1 MLRSLFRSVSLQSLL
16 LPALVGALAFATGCA
31 PTLSPP
37 FDQMKSSAIT
47 VYRLQNYEP
56 PPQAG
61 AAAGAA
67 VPGLP
72 PQLQQWVTAGAS
84 LLPPGL
90 IPPGLIPGA
99 PGAAAPAADQTQR
112 FHGFRILG
120 YSALN
125 DKAQRE
131 EALGIFG
138 SKSSF
143 STATANCL
151 YAEFGFSFAAP
162 TGGPPADVLVSLSC
176 NQVKAEGFAWPHGAQ
191 TGLTADTSKRIIA
204 IAQKVFGG

>member
-1 MLRSLFRSVSLQSLL
+1 MSLRSVSLRSLS
-16 LPALVGALAFATGCA
+16 AVAFVGLLAFSTGCA
-31 PTLSPP
+31 PSLAAP
-37 FDQMKSSAIT
+37 FDQMKNAPIT

-56 PPQAG
+56 PAQ
-61 AAAGAA
+61 AAATPGAA

-72 PQLQQWVTAGAS
+72 PQLQQGITAGAS

-90 IPPGLIPGA
+90 IPPGLIPGGAATPA
-99 PGAAAPAADQTQR
+99 PGQEQVQR
-112 FHGFRILG
+112 FHNFRILG

-131 EALGIFG
+131 EALAIFG
-138 SKSSF
+138 TKSNF
-143 STATANCL
+143 TNAATNCL
-151 YAEFGFSFAAP
+151 YAEFGFSFGSA
-162 TGGPPADVLVSLSC
+162 TGGPPADVMVSLSC
-176 NQVKAEGFAWPHGAQ
+176 NQVKGENFAWPHPG